1 MGAHWS
7 AGGLAARHTLNSS
20 AGSALRSG
28 YAQRPGGRCAAASVM
43 PCTLTCIHVLIAWC
57 GRYPAC
63 AMRARGA
70 ARALYMRCASAVY
83 ATRHAPPMCLSSSC
97 ESESGH
103 ASEPASEVKP
113 TRWRERAPVQTI
125 ALQRVL
131 REQTQRCAFATRVWS
146 AACGAWCTRSTWPRK
161 SQGVARSAVQYG
173 VQCGEVRTNARWAK
187 HTAGAMRAGAVSRCK
202 V

>member
-1 MGAHWS
+1 MWCP
-7 AGGLAARHTLNSS
+7 
-20 AGSALRSG
+20 ALRLRAAPRRALRRCKR
-28 YAQRPGGRCAAASVM
+28 YAMHTNVY
-43 PCTLTCIHVLIAWC
+43 PCSHRLVWAVSCV
-57 GRYPAC
+57 R
-63 AMRARGA
+63 MRARGA

-113 TRWRERAPVQTI
+113 IRWRERAPVQTI
-125 ALQRVL
+125 VLQRVL